1 LIFNKLKLMTDFF
14 TYFKLGFEHITDL
27 GGYDH
32 MLFIVALCAVYNINQ
47 WRNILWVVT
56 FFTIGHSITL
66 ALSVMKI
73 VNIDSAL
80 IEFLIPCTIFF
91 TSFSNFFNKFDKIIS
106 RKNQHQYLRYF
117 FTVFFG
123 LIHGLGFSN
132 YLKSLLGQ
140 SSNIV
145 NELFAFN
152 IGLEIGQIII
162 VVFFMLITYI
172 LTNILNI
179 KKRELN
185 LIISA
190 FVSGLTLH
198 LITAKWIF

>member
-1 LIFNKLKLMTDFF
+1 
-14 TYFKLGFEHITDL
+14 
-27 GGYDH
+27 
-32 MLFIVALCAVYNINQ
+32 
-47 WRNILWVVT
+47 
-56 FFTIGHSITL
+56 
-66 ALSVMKI
+66 MKI
-73 VNIDSAL
+73 VNVDSAL

-91 TSFSNFFNKFDKIIS
+91 TSFSNFFNKTSNTFSK
-106 RKNQHQYLRYF
+106 KNQQQYLRYF

-140 SSNIV
+140 SSSIV

-152 IGLEIGQIII
+152 IGLEIGQLII
-162 VVFFMLITYI
+162 VVFFLIITFI
-172 LTNILNI
+172 FTDIFKI

-190 FVSGLTLH
+190 LVAGITLH
-198 LITAKWIF
+198 LITDKWIF

>member
-1 LIFNKLKLMTDFF
+1 MTEFF
-14 TYFKLGFEHITDL
+14 TYFKLGYEHITDL

-32 MLFIVALCAVYNINQ
+32 MLFIVALCAVYNLYQ
-47 WRNILWVVT
+47 WRNILWVIT

-73 VNIDSAL
+73 VNVNSAL
-80 IEFLIPCTIFF
+80 IEFLIPCTIFI
-91 TSFSNFFNKFDKIIS
+91 TSFSNFFNKSGNNLS
-106 RKNQHQYLRYF
+106 RRNQHQYLRYF

-152 IGLEIGQIII
+152 FGLEIGQLLI
-162 VVFFMLITYI
+162 VVFFMIITFI
-172 LTNILNI
+172 FTDFLNI

-190 FVSGLTLH
+190 LVAGLTLH
-198 LITAKWIF
+198 LITDKWIF

>member
-1 LIFNKLKLMTDFF
+1 MTDFF

-32 MLFIVALCAVYNINQ
+32 MLFIVALCAVYNLNQ

-66 ALSVMKI
+66 ALSVMKM
-73 VNIDSAL
+73 VNVDSAL

-91 TSFSNFFNKFDKIIS
+91 TSFSNFFIKSDKTIS
-106 RKNQHQYLRYF
+106 LKNQNQYLRYF

-132 YLKSLLGQ
+132 YLKSLLGH

-190 FVSGLTLH
+190 LVAGLTLH
-198 LITAKWIF
+198 LITDKWIF

>member
-1 LIFNKLKLMTDFF
+1 MTDFF

-91 TSFSNFFNKFDKIIS
+91 TSFSNFFNKSDKIIS

>member
-1 LIFNKLKLMTDFF
+1 MNVFF
-14 TYFKLGFEHITDL
+14 TYFKLGYEHITDL
-27 GGYDH
+27 AGYDH
-32 MLFIVALCAVYNINQ
+32 MLFIVALCAVYNFNQ
-47 WRNILWVVT
+47 WRNILWVIT

-73 VNIDSAL
+73 VNVDSAL

-91 TSFSNFFNKFDKIIS
+91 TSFNNFFNKSDKTS
-106 RKNQHQYLRYF
+106 SQRNQHQYLRYF

-152 IGLEIGQIII
+152 IGLEIGQLII

-190 FVSGLTLH
+190 FVAGITTH
-198 LITAKWIF
+198 LIIDKWIF

>member
-1 LIFNKLKLMTDFF
+1 MTDFF
-14 TYFKLGFEHITDL
+14 TYFKLGFEHITDI

-32 MLFIVALCAVYNINQ
+32 MLFIVALCAVYNLNQ
-47 WRNILWVVT
+47 WQNILLVIT

-73 VNIDSAL
+73 VHVESAL

-91 TSFSNFFNKFDKIIS
+91 TCFNNFFNKSDKNIS
-106 RKNQHQYLRYF
+106 RRNQNQYLRYF

-152 IGLEIGQIII
+152 IGLEIGQLII
-162 VVFFMLITYI
+162 VVFFMIIAFIFTD
-172 LTNILNI
+172 ILNI
-179 KKRELN
+179 KKRQLN
-185 LIISA
+185 LVISA
-190 FVSGLTLH
+190 LVAGISLH
-198 LITAKWIF
+198 LIADKWIF

>member
-1 LIFNKLKLMTDFF
+1 MTDFF
-14 TYFKLGFEHITDL
+14 TYFRLGYEHITDL

-32 MLFIVALCAVYNINQ
+32 MLFIVALCAVYNLYQ
-47 WRNILWVVT
+47 WRNILWVIT

-66 ALSVMKI
+66 ALSVLKI

-91 TSFSNFFNKFDKIIS
+91 TSFSNFFNKSGNSLS
-106 RKNQHQYLRYF
+106 RRNQHHYLRYF

-152 IGLEIGQIII
+152 IGLEIGQLII
-162 VVFFMLITYI
+162 VIFFMIITFI
-172 LTNILNI
+172 FTDFLNI

-190 FVSGLTLH
+190 LVAGLTLH
-198 LITAKWIF
+198 FITDKWIF

>member
-1 LIFNKLKLMTDFF
+1 MTDFF

-32 MLFIVALCAVYNINQ
+32 MLFIVALCAVYNLNQ

-73 VNIDSAL
+73 VNVDSAL

-91 TSFSNFFNKFDKIIS
+91 TSFSNFFNKTNNTFSK
-106 RKNQHQYLRYF
+106 KNQHQYLRYF

-162 VVFFMLITYI
+162 VVFFMIITFI
-172 LTNILNI
+172 FTDILNI

-185 LIISA
+185 LIVSA
-190 FVSGLTLH
+190 LVAGLTLR
-198 LITAKWIF
+198 LITDKWIF